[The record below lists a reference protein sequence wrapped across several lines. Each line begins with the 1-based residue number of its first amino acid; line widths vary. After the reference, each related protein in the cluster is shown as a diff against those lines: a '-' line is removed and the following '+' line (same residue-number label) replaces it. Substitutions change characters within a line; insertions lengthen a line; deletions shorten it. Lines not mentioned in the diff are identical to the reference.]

1 MMMNKKFSTVLLSL
15 VLAACAH
22 APQPGTQ
29 AERVEQDGVD
39 MEIPVPNLSAAENEQ
54 SYPKQELS
62 SQMLYTF
69 LLADIAAQRGQVELA
84 AQAYLDLA
92 KTTRDLR
99 VARRAAQ
106 LAYESHQM
114 ELALE
119 SLKLWQELDPKAVM
133 PKQMLVTVLISGG
146 KLEEAQ
152 PYLAE
157 LLAADADNA
166 GRNIVQVYP
175 LLARYGDKMA
185 VYKMLQALAQPYLR
199 YAEMHWVL
207 AQAASAAGQ
216 HEEALK
222 EVREARIL
230 RPEWE
235 MLVLLEAQLL
245 LPAAPEESIEIA
257 KKYLAVNPDASEVRM
272 FYARSLIEQKQYQE
286 SRAQFQL
293 LLKKQPENSE
303 LAFAIALLS
312 LQMGELDRAES
323 ELKQALAVGK
333 KDSSTVHYYLAQLH
347 EAKKNDDAAMQE
359 YQKVKEGEYVFSA
372 RLRMA
377 YLLVKNNKV
386 NEARELLHQTTA
398 RNNQQRA
405 QLILTEGQILR
416 DAKKYDQAYTVLSK
430 GLELLPNQPDLLYE
444 AAMMADKQGKYDVF
458 EKTLRK
464 LIKVT
469 PDNAQAY
476 NALGYSLLERN
487 VRLAEAMELVEKAYQ
502 LAPDDAAIM
511 DSMGWGYYRLGN
523 LPKSLE
529 YMRRAYAAFPD
540 PEVAAHLGEVL
551 WQSDAKEEAKKIWQN
566 TLKVHPDNAVL
577 QAVIKKFMP

>member
-199 YAEMHWVL
+199 YAEMH
-207 AQAASAAGQ
+207 
-216 HEEALK
+216 
-222 EVREARIL
+222 
-230 RPEWE
+230 
-235 MLVLLEAQLL
+235 
-245 LPAAPEESIEIA
+245 
-257 KKYLAVNPDASEVRM
+257 
-272 FYARSLIEQKQYQE
+272 
-286 SRAQFQL
+286 
-293 LLKKQPENSE
+293 
-303 LAFAIALLS
+303 
-312 LQMGELDRAES
+312 
-323 ELKQALAVGK
+323 
-333 KDSSTVHYYLAQLH
+333 
-347 EAKKNDDAAMQE
+347 
-359 YQKVKEGEYVFSA
+359 
-372 RLRMA
+372 
-377 YLLVKNNKV
+377 
-386 NEARELLHQTTA
+386 
-398 RNNQQRA
+398 
-405 QLILTEGQILR
+405 
-416 DAKKYDQAYTVLSK
+416 
-430 GLELLPNQPDLLYE
+430 
-444 AAMMADKQGKYDVF
+444 
-458 EKTLRK
+458 
-464 LIKVT
+464 
-469 PDNAQAY
+469 
-476 NALGYSLLERN
+476 
-487 VRLAEAMELVEKAYQ
+487 
-502 LAPDDAAIM
+502 
-511 DSMGWGYYRLGN
+511 
-523 LPKSLE
+523 
-529 YMRRAYAAFPD
+529 
-540 PEVAAHLGEVL
+540 
-551 WQSDAKEEAKKIWQN
+551 
-566 TLKVHPDNAVL
+566 
-577 QAVIKKFMP
+577 